1 MHRKFGN
8 KGLEKIHHENINQK
22 NSHVSNISVNFL
34 LCKIVMIVSLN
45 ASPVHNKYSIPVG
58 LKSLTLKQ
66 CSKAPI
72 PAKDCSPS
80 YKQTAYPGS

>member
-45 ASPVHNKYSIPVG
+45 ASLSRLYDIMFKCVTQAQFIINTQ
-58 LKSLTLKQ
+58 SLL
-66 CSKAPI
+66 
-72 PAKDCSPS
+72 D
-80 YKQTAYPGS
+80 